1 MKIRN
6 GFVSNSSSSSF
17 ILRWK
22 MHYDKDVSIDYALK
36 RLFDFSEPEI
46 AALSEEIKN
55 KTKKIDENTF
65 ETRWWT
71 CMRNSFSDFGVD
83 AMVLYS
89 MLKFEDE
96 MFEILK
102 EKEEFD

>member
-22 MHYDKDVSIDYALK
+22 MHYDEDVSIDYALK
-36 RLFDFSEPEI
+36 RLFNFAEPEI
-46 AALSEEIKN
+46 AALLEEIKS
-55 KTKKIDENTF
+55 KTEKIGENTF
-65 ETRWWT
+65 ETKWWI
-71 CMRNSFSDFGVD
+71 CMRNNFSDFGVA
-83 AMVLYS
+83 AMVIYS

-96 MFEILK
+96 MFELLE